1 MPRTPGAKSTKK
13 PKLQAFS
20 LDDAKPIAFTQKGK
34 ELYEKVSQRWKLDL
48 VAEELL
54 IIACQNI
61 SEAERCHQVLQ
72 LEGYSFIS
80 RFDEPRQ
87 HPLLKQ
93 EQAFLTSASNT
104 LAKLHISL
112 E

>member
-1 MPRTPGAKSTKK
+1 MPRTVGAKSTKK
-13 PKLQAFS
+13 PKLQAIS
-20 LDDAKPIAFTQKGK
+20 LEDASPIAFTKKGQ
-34 ELYEKVSQRWKLDL
+34 ELYDKVSSRWKLDH

-61 SEAERCHQVLQ
+61 SEAERCHKVLQ
-72 LEGYSFIS
+72 REGYSFIS

-93 EQAFLTSASNT
+93 EQVFLTAASNT
-104 LAKLHISL
+104 LAKLHLSL
-112 E
+112 G